1 MNGYGCVPIKFYFKN
16 RWQAEFGP
24 RTVVC
29 QSLLRMKLIKILVI
43 AMLPLL
49 QQIHPL
55 LPNQQILLWKFP
67 HVPPCINLSFSIRCK
82 LVISPILKNNGY
94 MAKLDVHKVTL
105 NFGPFLELTTSNFA
119 PLLLFQ
125 TQSYLAFVKALN
137 DLHITKSN
145 HQFSGF
151 IILYLAAVN
160 QDHHS
165 LLKILSLISRI
176 PQSVGFSSNLHG
188 CSFSISLSF

>member
-29 QSLLRMKLIKILVI
+29 QSLLRMKLIKILVR

-82 LVISPILKNNGY
+82 LVISPILKKQKQ
-94 MAKLDVHKVTL
+94 KLSNMVHFWNSL
-105 NFGPFLELTTSNFA
+105 HLI
-119 PLLLFQ
+119 LLL
-125 TQSYLAFVKALN
+125 SSSSKP
-137 DLHITKSN
+137 
-145 HQFSGF
+145 
-151 IILYLAAVN
+151 
-160 QDHHS
+160 
-165 LLKILSLISRI
+165 SLIWLLLRPSMI
-176 PQSVGFSSNLHG
+176 F
-188 CSFSISLSF
+188 ISLNPIINFQGSLYFTQQQLTKTITPS